1 MEELMEMR
9 ALLEAG
15 RLPEAMLL
23 LDELDEMAKDDKI
36 NKIGSH
42 LKILLLHLIK
52 QAAEQ
57 RSTSSWEVSIA
68 NAVDAIQASNKRR
81 KAGGFYLTTDELCE
95 AITEAYRP
103 ALRLASLESF
113 KGELSPKELGQL
125 VNATAVQDQALALL
139 LAPTSPL

>member
-1 MEELMEMR
+1 MEMR

-15 RLPEAMLL
+15 RLPEAMHL

-36 NKIGSH
+36 NKIASH

-68 NAVDAIQASNKRR
+68 NAIDDIQASNKRR
-81 KAGGFYLTTDELCE
+81 KAGGFYLTDDELRE
-95 AITEAYRP
+95 AIAEAYRP
-103 ALRLASLESF
+103 ALRLASLEAF
-113 KGELSPKELGQL
+113 KVKLSPKELGQL
-125 VNATAVQDQALALL
+125 VNETAVQDQAFALV
-139 LAPTSPL
+139 LAPASPL